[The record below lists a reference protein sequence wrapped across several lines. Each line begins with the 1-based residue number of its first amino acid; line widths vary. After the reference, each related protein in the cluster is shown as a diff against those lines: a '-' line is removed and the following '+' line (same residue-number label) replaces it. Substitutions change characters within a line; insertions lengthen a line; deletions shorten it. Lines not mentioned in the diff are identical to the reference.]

1 MGVVIMENGPQWGTR
16 VGFILAAIGSAVGL
30 GNIWRFPAV
39 AFENGGGAFFIPYL
53 FALITAGVPLLILE
67 FTMGQKYRGS
77 APLTFARMNKKT
89 EWIGWWQL
97 AISFVISTYYVV
109 IVAWAL
115 SYSFFSLKQSWGK
128 DTEGFLVNDYLKLT
142 VDAGQ
147 TGSIVP
153 GVFIPLIMVW
163 IIVLGILVKGIK
175 KGIESANKIFLPIL
189 VVLFS
194 IIVIRAVTLPGATT
208 GLNAFF
214 EPNWDKILDGSVWIA
229 AYGQIFFS
237 LSVGFAIMMTYA
249 SYLPKKG
256 DITNNAFIT
265 AFANSSF
272 ELLAGIG
279 VFSILGFMAVQQG
292 VDVKDVVA
300 GGVGLA
306 FVVFPSIIN
315 ELPAFN
321 GFFGF
326 LFFASL
332 FLAGLTSLISIL
344 ETFVAG
350 IQDKFKLKRTLAV
363 LLGGGLS
370 AVIST
375 IYATQ
380 GGLQFLDVV
389 DTYINNYGV
398 VLAGLMEVVIVGW
411 VLNNLKEFKDH
422 ANHLSDIHLGSWW
435 DICLRYITPSV
446 LTFMMIKS
454 VMKDV
459 TDPYGGYPAEF
470 LAVYGWGV
478 AAIVL
483 VVGFIFSFKK
493 WDTQSVESYNKEV
506 S

>member
-1 MGVVIMENGPQWGTR
+1 MGNRPEWGTR
-16 VGFILAAIGSAVGL
+16 AGFVLAAIGSAIGL

-53 FALITAGVPLLILE
+53 FALLTAGIPLLILE
-67 FTMGQKYRGS
+67 FTMGHKFRGS
-77 APLTFARMNKKT
+77 APLTFAKMNHKT

-97 AISFVISTYYVV
+97 AISFVISTYYAV

-115 SYSFFSLKQSWGK
+115 VYSFFSLKQSWGK
-128 DTEGFLVNDYLKLT
+128 DTEEFLFNHYLKLT

-147 TGSIVP
+147 IGSIVP
-153 GVFIPLIMVW
+153 GVFVPLIIVW
-163 IIVLGILVKGIK
+163 FMVLGILIKGIR
-175 KGIESANKIFLPIL
+175 KGIETANKIFLPLL
-189 VVLFS
+189 VILFS
-194 IIVIRAVTLPGATT
+194 IIVIRAVTLPGALT

-214 EPNWDKILDGSVWIA
+214 EPNWDKILDGSVWVA

-265 AFANSSF
+265 GFANSSF

-315 ELPAFN
+315 ELPALN

-332 FLAGLTSLISIL
+332 FLAGVTSLISIL
-344 ETFVAG
+344 ETYIAG
-350 IQDKFKLKRTLAV
+350 IQDKFKVKRVSAV

-370 AVIST
+370 ALLSIL
-375 IYATQ
+375 YATQ
-380 GGLQFLDVV
+380 GGLPFLDVV
-389 DTYINNYGV
+389 DAFINNYGV
-398 VLAGLMEVVIVGW
+398 VLAGLMEVVVVGW
-411 VLNNLKEFKDH
+411 VLNSLKELKDH
-422 ANHLSDIHLGSWW
+422 ANHLSDINLGHWW
-435 DICLRYITPSV
+435 IVCLRYITPVV

-459 TDPYGGYPAEF
+459 SDPYGGYPTDFIAI
-470 LAVYGWGV
+470 YGWGV

-483 VVGFIFSFKK
+483 VIGFLLSFNK
-493 WDTQSVESYNKEV
+493 WDTNSFDSHDKEV

>member
-1 MGVVIMENGPQWGTR
+1 MENRPQWGTR
-16 VGFILAAIGSAVGL
+16 TGFILAAIGSAVGL

-39 AFENGGGAFFIPYL
+39 AYENGGGAFFIPYL
-53 FALITAGVPLLILE
+53 FALITAGIPLLILE
-67 FTMGQKYRGS
+67 FTMGHKFRGS
-77 APLTFARMNKKT
+77 APLTFAKMNKKT

-97 AISFVISTYYVV
+97 AISFVISTYYAV

-115 SYSFFSLKQSWGK
+115 SYSFFSMKQSWGK
-128 DTEGFLVNDYLKLT
+128 ETEEFLFNDYLKLT

-153 GVFIPLIMVW
+153 GVFIPLLIVW
-163 IIVLGILVKGIK
+163 TIVLGILIKGIK
-175 KGIESANKIFLPIL
+175 KGIEKANRVFLPLL
-189 VVLFS
+189 VILFS
-194 IIVIRAVTLPGATT
+194 IIVIRAVTLPGAMT

-214 EPNWDKILDGSVWIA
+214 EPNWDRILDGSVWVA

-237 LSVGFAIMMTYA
+237 LSVGFAIMLTYA

-265 AFANSSF
+265 GFANSSF

-279 VFSILGFMAVQQG
+279 VFSVLGFMAVQQG
-292 VDVKDVVA
+292 VEVSDVVT

-332 FLAGLTSLISIL
+332 FLAGITSLMSIL
-344 ETFVAG
+344 ETYIAG
-350 IQDKFKLKRTLAV
+350 IQDKFKVKRATAV

-370 AVIST
+370 ALIS
-375 IYATQ
+375 ILYATQ

-389 DTYINNYGV
+389 DAFINNYGV
-398 VLAGLMEVVIVGW
+398 VLAGLMEVVVVGW
-411 VLNNLKEFKDH
+411 VLNSLNDFKDY
-422 ANHLSDIHLGSWW
+422 ANRLSDIQLGSWW
-435 DICLRYITPSV
+435 SICLRYITPWV

-454 VMKDV
+454 VIKDV
-459 TDPYGGYPAEF
+459 SDPYGGYPTDFIAT
-470 LAVYGWGV
+470 YGWGV

-483 VVGFIFSFKK
+483 VVGFLLSTKK
-493 WDTQSVESYNKEV
+493 WDTNSLDIHNKEV

>member
-1 MGVVIMENGPQWGTR
+1 MGNRPEWGTR
-16 VGFILAAIGSAVGL
+16 AGFILAAIGSAVGL

-39 AFENGGGAFFIPYL
+39 AYENGGGAFFIPYL
-53 FALITAGVPLLILE
+53 FALITAGIPLLILE
-67 FTMGQKYRGS
+67 FTMGHKFRGS
-77 APLTFARMNKKT
+77 APLTFAKMNKKT
-89 EWIGWWQL
+89 EWVGWWQL
-97 AISFVISTYYVV
+97 AISFVISTYYAV
-109 IVAWAL
+109 IVAWAI
-115 SYSFFSLKQSWGK
+115 SYSLFSIKQSWGK
-128 DTEGFLVNDYLKLT
+128 DTEDFLFNHYLKLT

-153 GVFIPLIMVW
+153 GVLIPLLIVW
-163 IIVLGILVKGIK
+163 IIVLSILIKGIK
-175 KGIESANKIFLPIL
+175 KGIEKVNRVFLPML
-189 VVLFS
+189 VILFS
-194 IIVIRAVTLPGATT
+194 IIVIRAVTLPGAMT

-237 LSVGFAIMMTYA
+237 LSVGFAIMLTYA

-265 AFANSSF
+265 GFANSSF

-292 VDVKDVVA
+292 VEVSDVVT

-332 FLAGLTSLISIL
+332 FLAGITSLMSIL
-344 ETFVAG
+344 ETYVAG
-350 IQDKFKLKRTLAV
+350 IQDKFKVKRRAAV
-363 LLGGGLS
+363 LLGGGFS
-370 AVIST
+370 ALIS
-375 IYATQ
+375 ILYATQ

-389 DTYINNYGV
+389 DAFINNYGV
-398 VLAGLMEVVIVGW
+398 VLAGLMEVVVVGW
-411 VLNNLKEFKDH
+411 ILNGLNDFKDY
-422 ANHLSDIHLGSWW
+422 ANRISDIRLGSWW
-435 DICLRYITPSV
+435 SICLRYITPWV

-454 VMKDV
+454 VIKDV
-459 TDPYGGYPAEF
+459 SDPYGGYPTDFIAI
-470 LAVYGWGV
+470 YGWGV

-483 VVGFIFSFKK
+483 VVGFLLSTKK
-493 WDTQSVESYNKEV
+493 WDTTSLDIHNKEV